1 MLIKNVNI
9 LTLNDAN
16 EIIYNASVHIK
27 DTKIEKII
35 PQGMPLPQ
43 DNDIID
49 GKGMLLMPG
58 FINTHTHSA
67 MTFLRNYGN
76 DMNLQDWLFTKI
88 FPAEDKLNAEM
99 TYWFN
104 LLANIEFTRSGV
116 TTHLDNYFFMD
127 TAARAVEKAG
137 TRAVLSRSVSGISD
151 PDLTK
156 LGESVDFYRSDN
168 GYADNRISVVLG
180 AHSIYT
186 SNEDYIRK
194 VVDAASRIGSGLV
207 CHLSETK
214 KEVSDCFAERG
225 ISPAEYLDKL
235 GYFDVNGIKVMA
247 HCVHL
252 SDDDISI
259 LKSKGVSAA
268 INMSSNLKLAS
279 GIAEAPKLMASGINV
294 TLGTDGA
301 SSNNNLSMFNEIRL
315 ASLVYKGIT
324 GDPEIMNADTV
335 LKLATVN
342 GAKAICKND
351 LGIVAEG
358 MTADLILI
366 NTDSP
371 SIAPANE
378 LPAAVVYSASAS
390 DVDTVICN
398 GRIIMKNRELLNVD
412 EEEVIFNVKK
422 YTKQILG

>member
-16 EIIYNASVHIK
+16 ETLYNASVSIK

-35 PQGMPLPQ
+35 PAGMPLPN
-43 DNDIID
+43 DNDVID

-88 FPAEDKLNAEM
+88 FPAEDKLSGEA

-104 LLANIEFTRSGV
+104 LLANIEFIRSGT

-127 TAARAVEKAG
+127 TAARAAEKAG

-151 PDLTK
+151 PDYQK
-156 LGESVDFYRSDN
+156 LKESVDFYKEYN

-186 SNEDYIRK
+186 SNEEYLRK
-194 VVDAASRIGSGLV
+194 VVEAANNIGSGLV

-214 KEVSDCFAERG
+214 KEVNDCFAERG
-225 ISPAEYLDKL
+225 ISPVQYLDDL
-235 GYFDVNGIKVMA
+235 GYFDVEGIKVMA
-247 HCVHL
+247 HCVHM
-252 SDDDISI
+252 DNNDISI
-259 LKSKGVSAA
+259 LAEKNVSAA

-279 GIAEAPKLMASGINV
+279 GIAEVPKLMANGINV

-315 ASLVYKGIT
+315 ASLVYKGILQ
-324 GDPEIMNADTV
+324 DPEIMNADTV

-342 GAKAICKND
+342 GAKAICRND
-351 LGIVAEG
+351 LGIIKEG

-371 SIAPANE
+371 SIAPTNE

-398 GRIIMKNRELLNVD
+398 GKVLMKNKELLTID
-412 EEEVIFNVKK
+412 EKEVIANVKK
-422 YTKQILG
+422 YTKAII